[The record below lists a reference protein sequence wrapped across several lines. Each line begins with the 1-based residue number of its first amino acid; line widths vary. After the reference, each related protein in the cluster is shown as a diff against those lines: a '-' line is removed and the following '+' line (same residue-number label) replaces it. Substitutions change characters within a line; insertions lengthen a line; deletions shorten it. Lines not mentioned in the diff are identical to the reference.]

1 MQRML
6 PVTGQYNRLQ
16 LSPNVKCVFLHIM
29 VVKSLFFRCLGDLLS
44 ALSGGV
50 LQLDSPWGAKYV
62 ARAFPCDVCKAAK
75 AGFTTMSDD
84 KDRASL
90 EELETKLS
98 AVAHKREEK
107 HSPNRA
113 TGKPSQGMAIGMRI
127 SAEMIA
133 AVLVGLLI
141 GWALDRVLDSTPW
154 LIVLFVFLGAGAGG
168 LNAYR
173 VAKGYDSAVGLGRAM
188 RERSKQG
195 DED

>member
-1 MQRML
+1 ML
-6 PVTGQYNRLQ
+6 FRP
-16 LSPNVKCVFLHIM
+16 
-29 VVKSLFFRCLGDLLS
+29 SLL
-44 ALSGGV
+44 AGV

-62 ARAFPCDVCKAAK
+62 ARAFPCDVCRAAK

-90 EELETKLS
+90 EELESKLT

-113 TGKPSQGMAIGMRI
+113 ARKPSQGMALGMRI
-127 SAEMIA
+127 SAEMVA
-133 AVLVGLLI
+133 ALLVGLII
-141 GWALDRVLDSTPW
+141 GWALDRVLDTTPW
-154 LIVLFVFLGAGAGG
+154 LLVLFVVLGTGAGG

-188 RERSKQG
+188 GKRNQG
-195 DED
+195 DRDNPEP

>member
-1 MQRML
+1 MGA
-6 PVTGQYNRLQ
+6 P
-16 LSPNVKCVFLHIM
+16 
-29 VVKSLFFRCLGDLLS
+29 S
-44 ALSGGV
+44 AGV

-75 AGFTTMSDD
+75 AGFTAMSDD

-90 EELETKLS
+90 QDLETKLN
-98 AVAHKREEK
+98 AVAHKREET

-113 TGKPSQGMAIGMRI
+113 TGKPSQGMALGMRI

-141 GWALDRVLDSTPW
+141 GWALDRVLDTTPW

-173 VAKGYDSAVGLGRAM
+173 VARGYDSAVGLGRAM
-188 RERSKQG
+188 RERKQG